1 MKRTQIYLDE
11 DTVSFL
17 EKESVLLHRSMSDII
32 RESIREKQRFDANST
47 LRRMNAVSG
56 IWKSRRFDIDEYV
69 RNLRKDRS
77 R

>member
-17 EKESVLLHRSMSDII
+17 EKESGLLHRSMSDII
-32 RESIREKQRFDANST
+32 RESIREKQRFDAN
-47 LRRMNAVSG
+47 LAIRRMKAISG
-56 IWKSRRFDIDEYV
+56 IWKSRHFDTDEYV